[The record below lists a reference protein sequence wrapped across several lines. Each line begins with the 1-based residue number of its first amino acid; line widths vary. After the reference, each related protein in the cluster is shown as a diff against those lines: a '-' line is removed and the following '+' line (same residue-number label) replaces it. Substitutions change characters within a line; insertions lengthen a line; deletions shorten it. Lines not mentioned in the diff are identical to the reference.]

1 MARAKSRS
9 RSQKYGD
16 LLRDPVPSG
25 MSKKQMKR
33 KKPIDSSYLRN
44 IEPLTDHQEEF
55 FTAYAEGK
63 NCVLHGAAGTGKTFI
78 VLYNAC
84 LLYTSPSPRD
94 QRGSRMPSSA

>member
-55 FTAYAEGK
+55 FTAYSEGK

-78 VLYNAC
+78 VLYNA
-84 LLYTSPSPRD
+84 LKGSPF
-94 QRGSRMPSSA
+94 RG